1 MTTLRFKTMFLNRV
15 FKNLNILHKRVRAL
29 QESGYIKKTGAR
41 KSKVGFDYVTEMN
54 DIKTFRKPK
63 RYVG

>member
-1 MTTLRFKTMFLNRV
+1 MITLRFKTTFLNTL
-15 FKNLNILHKRVRAL
+15 FKYLNILHKRVRAL
-29 QESGYIKKTGAR
+29 QESGYIKKIGVR
-41 KSKVGFDYVTEMN
+41 KTKVGFDYVTKMN